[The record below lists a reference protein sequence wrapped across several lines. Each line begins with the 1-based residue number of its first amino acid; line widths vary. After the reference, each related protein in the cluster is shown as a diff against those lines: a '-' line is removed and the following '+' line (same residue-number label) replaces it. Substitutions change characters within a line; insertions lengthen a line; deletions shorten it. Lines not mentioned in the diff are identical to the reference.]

1 MTTNDPE
8 LFIDGVTLKG
18 EAIIKFLGVFSNKN
32 VMWIIVHINTI
43 STKISKS
50 VGIIY
55 SVRLLISRK
64 HEKTINFTF
73 HLCIVI

>member
-18 EAIIKFLGVFSNKN
+18 EAIVKFLGVFINKN

-55 SVRLLISRK
+55 RVRLLISRK
-64 HEKTINFTF
+64 QSTLLFI
-73 HLCIVI
+73 CA